1 MAKYACLA
9 LCLATLASP
18 AFAEGNRILKALD
31 QNGDGAIS
39 REEVLTLRADI
50 FARIDADS
58 SGTVTQAEI
67 AAAEAAAQERRQA
80 LRAGDVWAQDADGDG
95 QLSLAEFT
103 AATPGFDRADS
114 NADGVLSGDE
124 INRITRLLG
133 QTGDGQN

>member
-1 MAKYACLA
+1 MQDWAVGSAWHFRIALYETTEHPTMAKYACLA

-18 AFAEGNRILKALD
+18 TFAEGNRILKALD

-58 SGTVTQAEI
+58 SGTVTQTEI

-80 LRAGDVWAQDADGDG
+80 LRAGDV
-95 QLSLAEFT
+95 
-103 AATPGFDRADS
+103 
-114 NADGVLSGDE
+114 
-124 INRITRLLG
+124 
-133 QTGDGQN
+133 